1 MLASLLDVGII
12 TRIDG
17 CPVLVGSHCDVVAG
31 LALLTFGGDW
41 LADGAASLAANLRIE
56 PVVIGITVVS
66 IATSAPEL
74 FTCLIAGFRDGGD
87 SLALGNINGSN
98 LANVALILGISAC
111 ICPIAGRARYYFW
124 EIPW

>member
-1 MLASLLDVGII
+1 MLELLQGLMGAQYWSVAI
-12 TRIDG
+12 
-17 CPVLVGSHCDVVAG
+17 VMLLAG

-87 SLALGNINGSN
+87 SLALGNIKEVIW
-98 LANVALILGISAC
+98 LTL
-111 ICPIAGRARYYFW
+111 R
-124 EIPW
+124 